1 MPASQT
7 AETAPPARRG
17 GDPGFGLYVHW
28 PFCKAKC
35 PYCDF
40 NSHVRDAV
48 PQDRWRAALLAEL
61 AAMAARTPHRRLDS
75 IFFGGG
81 TPSLMPPETAAA
93 VIAAA
98 RRHWPVADDLE
109 ITLEANP
116 TSVEAG
122 RFRALA
128 DEAGVNRLS
137 LGVQS
142 LDPDALR
149 FLGRGHSADEARAA
163 IALAR
168 RHFPRVSFDLIY
180 ALPGQSLEA
189 WRAQLTEALARAG
202 GHLSLYQLTI
212 EPGTGFAGAVR
223 RGDWA
228 PLDGEAGADQF
239 ELTQELCAAAGLP
252 AYEISNHAAPGAECR
267 HNVIYWAGGDWAG
280 IGPGAHGRLTLAD
293 GRHALARYRGPDT
306 WLARIEATG
315 DAGEEDRLLPP
326 REVAEELLMM
336 GLRWR
341 DGLDRARFAALT
353 GHDPLD
359 WPGLG
364 AAIADLAGEDLL
376 QCDAR
381 RLRATPRGQ
390 RLLNPLLERLLAALD
405 D

>member
-202 GHLSLYQLTI
+202 GHLSLVAGVMADDGDPAATTPLERSGNRVAAIVAYFPPTDLDVLLAGRERSGTI
-212 EPGTGFAGAVR
+212 DFDESLRAAISPVHFADAKDPPTLIITGDSDKGVPPSQSEAMQAALNKAGVENKLIQY
-223 RGDWA
+223 
-228 PLDGEAGADQF
+228 PGADHDFYVKGDPVKTDAYALEAMNTMVAWF
-239 ELTQELCAAAGLP
+239 EQ
-252 AYEISNHAAPGAECR
+252 H
-267 HNVIYWAGGDWAG
+267 
-280 IGPGAHGRLTLAD
+280 
-293 GRHALARYRGPDT
+293 
-306 WLARIEATG
+306 
-315 DAGEEDRLLPP
+315 
-326 REVAEELLMM
+326 
-336 GLRWR
+336 
-341 DGLDRARFAALT
+341 
-353 GHDPLD
+353 
-359 WPGLG
+359 
-364 AAIADLAGEDLL
+364 
-376 QCDAR
+376 
-381 RLRATPRGQ
+381 
-390 RLLNPLLERLLAALD
+390 LN
-405 D
+405 